1 MAGWLVVS
9 SVFLLRLFHER
20 LFGRT
25 MRIFAN
31 TGGTG
36 NRLRIDRRCS
46 PVIAILD
53 RRLGMRLLWL
63 RSVANFFRDGRS
75 VPGLLDCWDMSGIRW
90 CVFCNDGMRCRFTM
104 GTVAVRYGL
113 MSRCRIAAA
122 TMTGIGVL
130 GGCISMAVGLIMR
143 HDRRIG
149 SRPMTTRIR
158 LTMASAGWAL
168 AGNGLAMTG

>member
-31 TGGTG
+31 TGRTG
-36 NRLRIDRRCS
+36 HRLGIDCRGSCVTAALGDSLGMCRHRLRIVRD
-46 PVIAILD
+46 L
-53 RRLGMRLLWL
+53 
-63 RSVANFFRDGRS
+63 FHDGRTMS
-75 VPGLLDCWDMSGIRW
+75 GLLDGGDMSRIRRRLL
-90 CVFCNDGMRCRFTM
+90 CDDG
-104 GTVAVRYGL
+104 VRYGL
-113 MSRCRIAAA
+113 TMAAVANRHSLMSRCHIAAA
-122 TMTGIGVL
+122 MSCIGVL
-130 GGCISMAVGLIMR
+130 SGCISMSVGLIMR